1 MTCKKSITYKD
12 TQDYSNDLN
21 LIQNIEMPLYNA
33 EEELALWVQFTV
45 KAIETEGKV
54 MVI

>member
-33 EEELALWVQFTV
+33 EEKLTQWVQLTV
-45 KAIETEGKV
+45 KAMETEGKI
-54 MVI
+54 MII